1 MYREQYEE
9 YEYWCYGAKGKIS
22 VYHLPPWVKIFDGNF
37 LGQTGFSSTYYKTTS
52 LSFLFV
58 FCFFSVGVGG
68 LLSKWRTAWFSRITK
83 FRAVFTI
90 PIIIYLKGRPDLS
103 SLLINLVN
111 LSLACKFYSCQL
123 LISRPLS
130 KLCCLDSHFNGC
142 RTLTQYNWWTSLHGA
157 YTSARTQAGEA
168 DDRGSHW

>member
-52 LSFLFV
+52 LSFLF
-58 FCFFSVGVGG
+58 FFFFRSGWEDLYPSDAQLVPAV
-68 LLSKWRTAWFSRITK
+68 STK

-90 PIIIYLKGRPDLS
+90 PIIIYFKGRPDLS
-103 SLLINLVN
+103 SSLTHLVN
-111 LSLACKFYSCQL
+111 LSLACKCHLCQL

>member
-1 MYREQYEE
+1 MKNMNTDVMVQRVKFQYTTYPRESKYLM
-9 YEYWCYGAKGKIS
+9 GIS
-22 VYHLPPWVKIFDGNF
+22 QVKLAF
-37 LGQTGFSSTYYKTTS
+37 LRRITKQPLSLFFFFFFFFRSGWEDLYPSDAQLSSAVS
-52 LSFLFV
+52 
-58 FCFFSVGVGG
+58 
-68 LLSKWRTAWFSRITK
+68 TK

-90 PIIIYLKGRPDLS
+90 PIIIYFKGRPDLS
-103 SLLINLVN
+103 SSLTHLVN
-111 LSLACKFYSCQL
+111 LSLACKCHLCQL

-168 DDRGSHW
+168 DDRGSH

>member
-1 MYREQYEE
+1 MENMNTDVRVQRVTFQYTTYPRESKYLMGISQVKLAFLRRITKQPLSLFFFFFFFFRSR
-9 YEYWCYGAKGKIS
+9 WGALYPS
-22 VYHLPPWVKIFDGNF
+22 DAQ
-37 LGQTGFSSTYYKTTS
+37 LGSAVS
-52 LSFLFV
+52 
-58 FCFFSVGVGG
+58 
-68 LLSKWRTAWFSRITK
+68 TK
-83 FRAVFTI
+83 FRAVF
-90 PIIIYLKGRPDLS
+90 IYLKGRPDLS
-103 SLLINLVN
+103 SLLIHLVN

-168 DDRGSHW
+168 DDRGSH

>member
-1 MYREQYEE
+1 MSQNIWWKFLRSN
-9 YEYWCYGAKGKIS
+9 W
-22 VYHLPPWVKIFDGNF
+22 LFFDVLQNNLSLFSFFFFFFFFRSGWEDLYPSDAQ
-37 LGQTGFSSTYYKTTS
+37 LGSAVS
-52 LSFLFV
+52 
-58 FCFFSVGVGG
+58 
-68 LLSKWRTAWFSRITK
+68 TK

-103 SLLINLVN
+103 SLLIHLVN
-111 LSLACKFYSCQL
+111 LSLACKFHLCQL

-130 KLCCLDSHFNGC
+130 KLCCFDSHFNGC

>member
-1 MYREQYEE
+1 MKNMNTDVMVQRVKFQYTTYPRESKYLM
-9 YEYWCYGAKGKIS
+9 GIS
-22 VYHLPPWVKIFDGNF
+22 QVKLAF
-37 LGQTGFSSTYYKTTS
+37 LRRITKQPLSLFFFFFFRSGWEDLYPSDAQLSSAVS
-52 LSFLFV
+52 
-58 FCFFSVGVGG
+58 
-68 LLSKWRTAWFSRITK
+68 TK

-157 YTSARTQAGEA
+157 YTSERTQAGEA
-168 DDRGSHW
+168 DDRGSH

>member
-1 MYREQYEE
+1 MKNMNTDVMVQRVKFQYTTYPRESKYLM
-9 YEYWCYGAKGKIS
+9 GIS
-22 VYHLPPWVKIFDGNF
+22 QVKLAF
-37 LGQTGFSSTYYKTTS
+37 LRRITKQPLS
-52 LSFLFV
+52 L
-58 FCFFSVGVGG
+58 FFSFFFRSGWED
-68 LLSKWRTAWFSRITK
+68 LYPSDAQLSSAVSTK

-157 YTSARTQAGEA
+157 YTSERTQAGEA
-168 DDRGSHW
+168 DDRGSH